1 MSLLIFREVSAQF
14 DKYLA
19 SLNWADGV
27 TKHRQRWLA
36 ALRAASLS
44 IYPEEAY
51 SKIKLAI
58 ERSGGV
64 FKAEKLASDLT
75 RARGAV
81 KAPATSW
88 RPDGAPIVR
97 VTKWPEINQEQR
109 EAIIG
114 RGYSLVDLWEASPLR
129 GDYGSEEVIDHL
141 FPKDCLICAGWS
153 DSRFA
158 TKSREEWR
166 GVLDKLQFIV
176 PSPMLAVAGVTKDGK
191 PSAHTLT
198 NTGPR
203 RFLVIEQDNGG
214 ADEQA
219 GVLIHLGERAP
230 LALVVSSGGKSL
242 HGWFYCQGM
251 GDEQLWP
258 FMHYARQLGACRA
271 TWGRSQFVR
280 MPGGRR
286 STGARQK
293 VFFFNP
299 EVVR

>member
-1 MSLLIFREVSAQF
+1 MSLIISREASMQF
-14 DKYLA
+14 DGYLA
-19 SLNWADGV
+19 SLNWSEGV

-36 ALRAASLS
+36 ALRAASLG
-44 IYPEEAY
+44 IDQDEAY
-51 SKIKLAI
+51 SKIRLAI
-58 ERSGGV
+58 ERSGGR
-64 FKAEKLASDLT
+64 FMPDKLASDLA
-75 RARGAV
+75 RARSAAGAPSS
-81 KAPATSW
+81 AW
-88 RPDGAPIVR
+88 RPGQPHPVR

-109 EAIIG
+109 EAIIS
-114 RGYSLVDLWEASPLR
+114 RGYSLADLWEASPLR
-129 GDYGSEEVIDHL
+129 GDYGPEEVIDHL
-141 FPKDCLICAGWS
+141 FPADCLICAGWS

-158 TKSREEWR
+158 TKRREEWR
-166 GVLDKLQFIV
+166 GIMAKLQFIV
-176 PSPMLAVAGVTKDGK
+176 PSPMLAVTGVTKDGK
-191 PSAHTLT
+191 PSAHTLA
-198 NTGPR
+198 NTGSR
-203 RFLVIEQDNGG
+203 RFLVIEQDNGS

-251 GDEQLWP
+251 SNEQLWP

>member
-1 MSLLIFREVSAQF
+1 MSLIISREASMQF

-19 SLNWADGV
+19 SLNWSEGV

-36 ALRAASLS
+36 ALRAATLG
-44 IYPEEAY
+44 IDQDEAY
-51 SKIKLAI
+51 SKIRLAI
-58 ERSGGV
+58 ERSGGR
-64 FKAEKLASDLT
+64 FMPEKLANDLT
-75 RARGAV
+75 KARSATGAPSS
-81 KAPATSW
+81 AW
-88 RPDGAPIVR
+88 RPGQPHPVR

-109 EAIIG
+109 EAIIS
-114 RGYSLVDLWEASPLR
+114 RGYSLADLWEASPLR
-129 GDYGSEEVIDHL
+129 GDYGPEEVIDHL
-141 FPKDCLICAGWS
+141 FPADCLICAGWS

-158 TKSREEWR
+158 TKRREEWR
-166 GVLDKLQFIV
+166 GIMAKLQFIV
-176 PSPMLAVAGVTKDGK
+176 PSPMLAVTGVTKDGK
-191 PSAHTLT
+191 PSAHTLA

-203 RFLVIEQDNGG
+203 RFLVIEQDNGT

-251 GDEQLWP
+251 SNEQLWP
-258 FMHYARQLGACRA
+258 FMHYARQLGACKA

>member
-1 MSLLIFREVSAQF
+1 MSLIISREASMQF

-19 SLNWADGV
+19 SLNWSEGV

-36 ALRAASLS
+36 ALRAATLG
-44 IYPEEAY
+44 IDQDEAY
-51 SKIKLAI
+51 SKIRLAI
-58 ERSGGV
+58 ERSGGR
-64 FKAEKLASDLT
+64 FMPEKLANDLT
-75 RARGAV
+75 KARSATGAPSS
-81 KAPATSW
+81 AW
-88 RPDGAPIVR
+88 RPGQPHPVR

-109 EAIIG
+109 EAIIS
-114 RGYSLVDLWEASPLR
+114 RGYSLADLWEASPLR
-129 GDYGSEEVIDHL
+129 GDYGPEEVIDHL
-141 FPKDCLICAGWS
+141 FPADCLICAGWS

-158 TKSREEWR
+158 TKRREEWR
-166 GVLDKLQFIV
+166 GIMAKLQFIV
-176 PSPMLAVAGVTKDGK
+176 PSPMLAVTGVTKDGK
-191 PSAHTLT
+191 PSAHTLA

-203 RFLVIEQDNGG
+203 RFLVIEQDNGT

-242 HGWFYCQGM
+242 HGWFYCQDM
-251 GDEQLWP
+251 SNEQLWP